1 MDVLDFIDDNP
12 NVAIYYYDPEVDDNP
27 EQICVECSAAFPSY
41 KFAYTLIPSNQAD
54 GFAGG
59 KYLYSDSRP
68 YFSCYKD
75 TKPEL
80 VSDDE
85 VFAFIEENTKAAIL
99 YYNPDDEI
107 QAQSVCEDLEQSC
120 TDFAFAYTVHKPKV
134 DDCPEEDTYT
144 YFICYEDSSSIDTPR
159 LLNEA
164 IN

>member
-41 KFAYTLIPSNQAD
+41 KFAYTLIPI
-54 GFAGG
+54 
-59 KYLYSDSRP
+59 
-68 YFSCYKD
+68 
-75 TKPEL
+75 
-80 VSDDE
+80 SDDE